1 MLNKTL
7 VWLCLALM
15 AKSALAVQPGE
26 ETAKSSWRFDM
37 GQKNS
42 PVSPGTT
49 HVTPESIYSPAA
61 KFGWLDC
68 QPQAFDIARP
78 MEDPNWLQPT
88 GQVVQENYLIHKE
101 HSDLTRDGVTSKQ
114 DLVFQVDVPNGLYDL
129 GLTLGR
135 LDRPVCS
142 LQVSVNGKLEAS
154 DFDAKHWVERKR
166 PDRQFG
172 FPRNLRR
179 TVQVTNGRMQV
190 RVHGDDAGFRR
201 RFDQEYDKPGPGS
214 YLEGTYFD
222 GIYRAGRPLGLDIFH
237 EGVKPA
243 RGDLS
248 GWGQPP
254 FHQCRVWAWQDIG
267 GPFTENSILS
277 IEIHA
282 HQDRPLV
289 WKDGVLI
296 AAAGDQ
302 ALQRGATAFGDKNWQ
317 LAEKHFD
324 QVADAYSRSLGYLW
338 LAGRPEYEHERR
350 LLPQAIELLAQV
362 AGNSSEDYRVQV
374 DLENARRLARAIHR
388 FDHRGELQRSYTE
401 LILAAGEVNSL
412 QPEDPLYY
420 KSRIY
425 AGRAMYMII
434 PHRWTFAAGVGRQY
448 FEELERA
455 GFTDNR
461 FVRWFLHDE
470 WKPQEPDWIFPD
482 YSKQRQGA
490 PAWAGAVYE
499 AFNREIDLGEW
510 WIRNRQQP
518 DGSLGGGW
526 GDDVE
531 ILRTLGAFA
540 SVCPDASPE
549 LMRGVR
555 LLVDGVWN
563 SGSIDREAG
572 YFAEVDD
579 AEHGGE
585 WTGDTLTSMTRLD
598 HGNPVYIE
606 RAMKTGKLMRDLWM
620 DHTPDGL
627 FMMRSNYLGATG
639 VGLEGTHNDSRI
651 NFRCASPA
659 RSVLRY
665 NRLPALQKLYLEWA
679 DTWWAAAMSTDRGK
693 PRGVIPEEIGYPSG
707 IIGGNNSPTWYEAD
721 HPPNTENGNWGGSG
735 GYQNY
740 IVDLFLLAHEL
751 TKDARYLE
759 PLRLQ
764 AAYAEKHL
772 PASARESIYF
782 REGRLHASLWES
794 HPPGSP
800 AWIAGKLSTAPRQW
814 QKIQERLKPKPA
826 SSEARVDLLATAAKE
841 AEAEIE
847 GARRRLPH
855 TTSEA
860 MATDRVHFPGMKN
873 AVRIMTGAAEHGEG
887 SLVSYHGLGRQ
898 FAAAVLRA
906 DAIQVRVVVY
916 NFDNADKEAN
926 LVCWTL
932 RPGDE
937 FDLTAGTDHD
947 HDTVADKL
955 NDRRTIRI
963 QSQAQE
969 IPFRIPGRTQVVLD
983 LQRSGQGSVQRLLP
997 DVALTAQ
1004 DIIFR
1009 GEFGKIEVAI
1019 HNIGASAANDCTVI
1033 LLDEAN
1039 RELGRQ
1045 TIPHLAAPEQ
1055 LDPQIVRVGFPMDLN
1070 KLLGKKYSARVEV
1083 GKGASEITLAN
1094 NQATA
1099 TCPDKLPPR
1108 KIHSHP

>member
-1 MLNKTL
+1 MVKKAFVCCGYWLLAATL
-7 VWLCLALM
+7 YGGEL
-15 AKSALAVQPGE
+15 SALLA
-26 ETAKSSWRFDM
+26 WRFDL
-37 GQKNS
+37 GAENS
-42 PVSPGTT
+42 PVALGYTQ
-49 HVTPESIYSPAA
+49 VSPAA
-61 KFGWLDC
+61 NYSTERKYGWLDC
-68 QPQAFDIARP
+68 HPDAFDIAKP
-78 MEDPNWLQPT
+78 MEDPSWLQPA
-88 GQVVQENYLIHKE
+88 GQVVQENYLIYKE
-101 HSDLTRDGVTSKQ
+101 HSDLTRDGVSSRQ
-114 DLVFQVDVPNGLYDL
+114 DLIFQVDLPNGLYDISI
-129 GLTLGR
+129 TLGR

-142 LQVSVNGKLEAS
+142 LQVSINDKLVAV

-166 PDRQFG
+166 PDRQYG
-172 FPRNLRR
+172 FPRSLRR
-179 TVQVTNGRMQV
+179 TMQV
-190 RVHGDDAGFRR
+190 DNGHMQIRLHGDDSGFRR
-201 RFDQEYDKPGPGS
+201 RFAEEYDKAGPGS

-222 GIYRAGRPLGLDIFH
+222 GVYRAGRPLGLDIFH
-237 EGVKPA
+237 GGTKPK

-267 GPFTENSILS
+267 GPFTENAISA
-277 IEIHA
+277 IEIHP
-282 HQDRPLV
+282 HLKRPLV
-289 WKDGVLI
+289 WENDSLTS
-296 AAAGDQ
+296 AETDQ
-302 ALQRGATAFGDKNWQ
+302 ALKQGVAAFQAKDWQR
-317 LAEKHFD
+317 AERYFD
-324 QVADAYSRSLGYLW
+324 QVRDTYSRALAYQW
-338 LAGRPEYEHERR
+338 LAGRPEYEQERR
-350 LLPQAIELLAQV
+350 LLPKAIALLEQLAS
-362 AGNSSEDYRVQV
+362 GSPEDYRVRV

-412 QPEDPLYY
+412 QPDDPLYY

-455 GFTDNR
+455 GFADNR

-470 WKPQEPDWIFPD
+470 WTPQEPDWKFPD
-482 YSKQRQGA
+482 YSANRLGS

-540 SVCPDASPE
+540 SVCPDASPK
-549 LMRGVR
+549 LMQGIRQ
-555 LLVDGVWN
+555 LVEGVWN

-598 HGNPVYIE
+598 YGNPIYVE
-606 RAMKTGKLMRDLWM
+606 RALKTGKLMRDLWM
-620 DHTPDGL
+620 DHTPNGL

-639 VGLEGTHNDSRI
+639 VGWDGTHNDSRI

-665 NRLPALQKLYLEWA
+665 NQLPALQKLYLDWA
-679 DTWWAAAMSTDRGK
+679 ETWWAASMSNDRGK

-707 IIGGNNSPTWYEAD
+707 IVGGNNSPTWFEAD
-721 HPPNTENGNWGGSG
+721 HSLNTENGDWGGSG

-740 IVDLFLLAHEL
+740 IVDLFLLAREL
-751 TKDARYLE
+751 TGDDKYLE

-764 AAYAEKHL
+764 AEYAEKHL
-772 PASARESIYF
+772 PPSARESIYF
-782 REGRLHASLWES
+782 REGRLHPSLWEAYS
-794 HPPGSP
+794 PGSAP
-800 AWIAGKLSTAPRQW
+800 WIACKLSTAPQQW
-814 QKIQERLKPKPA
+814 LMIQKSLQPKPA
-826 SSEARVDLLATAAKE
+826 SLEPRVEQLAIDAKD

-847 GARRRLPH
+847 GTRRRLPH

-887 SLVSYHGLGRQ
+887 SLVSYRGLGRQ

-906 DAIQVRVVVY
+906 DLTQVRVVIY
-916 NFDNADKEAN
+916 NFDHQQKDAS
-926 LVCWTL
+926 LISWTL

-937 FDLTAGTDHD
+937 FELTAGPDND
-947 HDTVADKL
+947 SDTLADEITQRKTL
-955 NDRRTIRI
+955 RVE
-963 QSQAQE
+963 SLAQE
-969 IPFRIPGRTQVVLD
+969 VRFRIPGRTQLVLD
-983 LQRSGQGSVQRLLP
+983 LRRIAQGTAPRLLP
-997 DVALTAQ
+997 DLALTKE
-1004 DIIFR
+1004 DIAFR
-1009 GEFGKIEVAI
+1009 GEFGKIDVAV
-1019 HNIGASAANDCTVI
+1019 HNIGGAAAEDCDVI
-1033 LLDEAN
+1033 LLDDAN

-1045 TIPHLAAPEQ
+1045 AIPHLPAPDQ
-1055 LDPQIVRVGFPMDLN
+1055 LDARIVRVAFPIDLT
-1070 KLLGKKYSARVEV
+1070 KLLGKTLTVRVEAQS
-1083 GKGASEITLAN
+1083 GDKEITLVN
-1094 NQATA
+1094 NQASA
-1099 TCPDKLPPR
+1099 TCPLKLPPR